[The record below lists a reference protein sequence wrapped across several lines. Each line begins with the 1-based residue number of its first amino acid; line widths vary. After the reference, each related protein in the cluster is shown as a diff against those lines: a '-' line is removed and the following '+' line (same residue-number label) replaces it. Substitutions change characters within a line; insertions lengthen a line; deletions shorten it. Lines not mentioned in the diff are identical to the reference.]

1 MKQQERGTYAEEEK
15 CNHER
20 GGLCCVREPSLKSVT
35 KNRLEQHLQAM
46 KYYDYLFGSF

>member
-20 GGLCCVREPSLKSVT
+20 EGLCCVREPSLKSVT